1 MTPCGLYQLQSQLV
15 SSTTPCGPIWPHMTP
30 CQPQLSSNKSL
41 RFQNS
46 TQYDPLWTLSA
57 PESTCIFNHPLWPH
71 LTPCQPKL
79 SSNKSLP
86 FQNSTQYDLL
96 WTLSAPDS
104 TCIFNHPL
112 RPHQTPYDPIRIM
125 TFIKIV
131 FNISKL
137 QDLKDIKFRSYN
149 TNSFCEEF
157 KKLKGTRFKPETL
170 QVWFC

>member
-30 CQPQLSSNKSL
+30 CQPQ
-41 RFQNS
+41 
-46 TQYDPLWTLSA
+46 
-57 PESTCIFNHPLWPH
+57 
-71 LTPCQPKL
+71 L

-131 FNISKL
+131 FNVSKL
-137 QDLKDIKFRSYN
+137 YPIWPHLILCGLLQLLSQVISSITPCGPTWPHLTPCQPSQSSIN
-149 TNSFCEEF
+149 NLSVLNSTPCG
-157 KKLKGTRFKPETL
+157 LYQL
-170 QVWFC
+170 LI